1 MTGAGAGAKA
11 NPCDAGSA
19 MQTHL
24 KRMPTQRL
32 IFWSVALLLLSQV
45 AWWISL
51 QVRETRRL
59 QDAKIATLKASRA
72 EAWQMDSSRVIKLLN
87 RIETVLRGR
96 VVEGEV
102 PQLPSLAERRQAIE
116 QQFPYVAVVPQPI
129 AEDDPP
135 LLDQVAYITLRQE
148 PLQALAI
155 ERRQALWR
163 VGIQGSIFAFGV
175 LLGFTYFYRRLNAET
190 DLALRQRNFMATVT
204 HELKTPIAS
213 LRVWMETM
221 FTHSLAEDR
230 RTRIHTLMDK
240 DLERL
245 TELVTNLLDAARADA
260 GSLDLKLEP
269 IEVAPWLQ
277 GVCEGMDQRLGAGT
291 LGLTLNLEQNL
302 WTLGD
307 VKALSTVVENLLSNA
322 CKYANDPRHTTVTLG
337 QDRDWAILVISDQGM
352 GIQSKDLPRL
362 FERFFRV
369 GDELTRAVPG
379 TGLGLFLCKEIVL
392 RHGGTIRAASR
403 GPGLGSSF
411 MVKLPRLHRT
421 GPL

>member
-1 MTGAGAGAKA
+1 MIPRFNRLPA
-11 NPCDAGSA
+11 
-19 MQTHL
+19 
-24 KRMPTQRL
+24 QRL
-32 IFWSVALLLLSQV
+32 IFWSVAFLLLSQV

-59 QDAKIATLKASRA
+59 QDAKIATFKASRA
-72 EAWQMDSSRVIKLLN
+72 EAWQMDSTRVIRILN

-96 VVEGEV
+96 VVEGAL
-102 PQLPSLAERRQAIE
+102 PALPSLAERRQAIE
-116 QQFPYVAVVPQPI
+116 EQFPYVAVVTQPL

-135 LLDQVAYITLRQE
+135 LLDQAAYITLRQE
-148 PLQALAI
+148 PLLVLDQ
-155 ERRQALWR
+155 ERKAALWR
-163 VGIQGSIFAFGV
+163 VGIQGFIFAFGV

-213 LRVWMETM
+213 LRVWMETI
-221 FTHSLAEDR
+221 FAHALNLER
-230 RTRIHTLMDK
+230 RERIHMLMDK

-269 IEVAPWLQ
+269 LELAPWLRS
-277 GVCEGMDQRLGAGT
+277 VCEGMDQRLGAGT
-291 LGLTLNLEQNL
+291 LGLALNLEEHL
-302 WTLGD
+302 WTSAD
-307 VKALSTVVENLLSNA
+307 PRALATVVENLLSNA
-322 CKYANDPRHTTVTLG
+322 SKYANEPRHTTVTLG
-337 QDRDWAILVISDQGM
+337 LDRDWAILVVSDQGM

-369 GDELTRAVPG
+369 GDELTRTVPG
-379 TGLGLFLCKEIVL
+379 TGLGLYLCKEIVL

-403 GPGLGSSF
+403 GPGLGSAF
-411 MVKLPRLHRT
+411 TVKLPRLYRGT
-421 GPL
+421 QP